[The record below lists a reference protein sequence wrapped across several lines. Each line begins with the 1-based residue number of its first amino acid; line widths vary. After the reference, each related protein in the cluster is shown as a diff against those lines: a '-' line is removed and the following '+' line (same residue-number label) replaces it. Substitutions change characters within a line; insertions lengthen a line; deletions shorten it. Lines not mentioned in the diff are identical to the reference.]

1 MVLKNDNRVMYN
13 TKYLCYYIFYIDIM
27 VALIIKLQNIWF
39 HLTHKTCV
47 TSKVYVVNRCSKFYN
62 EKALHGIIIKKCS
75 AICFGTILSS
85 SSQQKGDRYT
95 FNKPFIVNG
104 RRTFCIQ
111 ISWIREIASII

>member
-1 MVLKNDNRVMYN
+1 
-13 TKYLCYYIFYIDIM
+13 M

-47 TSKVYVVNRCSKFYN
+47 TSKVYVVNRCSKFHN
-62 EKALHGIIIKKCS
+62 EKALHGIIIQKCS